1 MSTCTCGA
9 QKTEEVE
16 EIKEAPKAAEAL
28 EEPVREEDL
37 DKEEELHKDL
47 EETLGK
53 LKEVMAY
60 LSDMAESKME
70 EEPEED
76 EEEEEEAE
84 EEEEE
89 EEEEK
94 SSDPKEKDTLEKSL
108 ATLKKYGFN
117 VYAGKKTTPAPK
129 NDTPNKITPIDWMN
143 IDKSWDE
150 LTEIVGED

>member
-1 MSTCTCGA
+1 MSTCTCGS
-9 QKTEEVE
+9 QKAEEVE
-16 EIKEAPKAAEAL
+16 EIKESPKAAEAL

-37 DKEEELHKDL
+37 DKEDELHKDL

-89 EEEEK
+89 EEEK

-117 VYAGKKTTPAPK
+117 VYAGKKATPAPK
-129 NDTPNKITPIDWMN
+129 IDTPKAETIDWMN
-143 IDKSWDE
+143 VEKSWDE
-150 LTEIVGED
+150 LDEIVGEN

>member
-1 MSTCTCGA
+1 MSTCTCSSEKA
-9 QKTEEVE
+9 EEVE
-16 EIKEAPKAAEAL
+16 EIKEAPEAAEAL

-37 DKEEELHKDL
+37 DKEDELHKDL

-70 EEPEED
+70 EEPGED
-76 EEEEEEAE
+76 EEEEEEE
-84 EEEEE
+84 EAEEEE

-117 VYAGKKTTPAPK
+117 VYAGKKATPAPK
-129 NDTPNKITPIDWMN
+129 IDTPKAETIDWMN
-143 IDKSWDE
+143 VEKSWEE
-150 LTEIVGED
+150 LDEIVGRN